1 LLAYAKSLWL
11 TFAWALRWGVCGA
24 GRVAR
29 ADAVQGVA
37 GLQVAVE
44 VAQPA
49 GTRLAQAGQ
58 LNADRAG
65 GWRSILK
72 PDCE

>member
-1 LLAYAKSLWL
+1 MLAYAKGLWL
-11 TFAWALRWGVCGA
+11 TFARALRWGVCGA

-65 GWRSILK
+65 GWRLILK